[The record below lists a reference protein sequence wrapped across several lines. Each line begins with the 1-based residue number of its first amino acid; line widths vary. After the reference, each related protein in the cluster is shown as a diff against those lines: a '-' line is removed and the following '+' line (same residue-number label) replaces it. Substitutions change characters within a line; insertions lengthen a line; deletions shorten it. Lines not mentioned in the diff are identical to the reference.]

1 MLFMGPSRVDFRGQA
16 RNFISAAYYLFKNSP
31 ARRAAFT
38 SITNST
44 KFPKQFVGIRWSENR
59 AVVEHQIT
67 MLNGLKVFVDAVEKK
82 EIVVSKSK
90 SYYNVSSKVK
100 NIKLL
105 KAKL

>member
-1 MLFMGPSRVDFRGQA
+1 
-16 RNFISAAYYLFKNSP
+16 
-31 ARRAAFT
+31 
-38 SITNST
+38 
-44 KFPKQFVGIRWSENR
+44 
-59 AVVEHQIT
+59 

-105 KAKL
+105 KAKLEFFMLLALELKPFLKEFQSNKPMVPYLYTRLHSFIDDVAE